1 MEFQMPRDEGNT
13 RPRKPGLIGEK
24 SNLATVCTIAAIAYA
39 LADFAHELIG
49 HGLTARFLGIPIV
62 RVSSVALQTHGS
74 SRLLAANGTIANII
88 FGLLALLL
96 FYRVRKFN
104 AVRYFLWVFAAINLF
119 EVLDLTTSGILN
131 SGDWAAVIRGWNPAW
146 AWRAGMS
153 LTGIL
158 LYVAVVRLTAAAM
171 ASLVKSNQIHRGD
184 VSRLVY
190 PAYFSGVVL
199 LTTASAFNP
208 VGAKWILTSGL
219 GASLVLTIGLIRV
232 PALVT
237 KQIGAREGSPRPLL
251 LSWFWIILGF
261 LIAVAFIFILGPGIS
276 LSGK

>member
-1 MEFQMPRDEGNT
+1 MIFQMPEDEETT
-13 RPRKPGLIGEK
+13 RSRPAGPIGEK
-24 SNLATVCTIAAIAYA
+24 SNLATVCAIAAVAYA
-39 LADFAHELIG
+39 VQDFAHELIG

-74 SRLLAANGTIANII
+74 SRLLSANGTTANII

-96 FYRVRKFN
+96 FYRARKFS
-104 AVRYFLWVFAAINLF
+104 AVRYFLWLFAAINLF
-119 EVLDLTTSGILN
+119 EVLYLTTSGILN

-146 AWRAGMS
+146 AWRSGMS

-158 LYVAVVRLTAAAM
+158 LYIAVVRLMAAAM

-184 VSRLVY
+184 VRRLVY
-190 PAYFSGVVL
+190 PAYLSGVVL
-199 LTTASAFNP
+199 LTTASFFNP

-219 GASLVLTIGLIRV
+219 GASLVLTVGLTRI

-237 KQIGAREGSPRPLL
+237 KQIGAQEGSPHPLP
-251 LSWFWIILGF
+251 LSWLWIILAF
-261 LIAVAFIFILGPGIS
+261 LISVAFILILGPGIP